1 MRARA
6 AVSALTV
13 IAVVAADLLTKRWAS
28 RQFANGPVSV
38 IDGVLGFRFTENPG
52 AAFSMLP
59 DAGTF
64 LALAA
69 LAVSIY
75 LIVALRKERPWHETV
90 GFSLVIGGALGN
102 LVDRVARGDGLV
114 DGKVIDWID
123 LGPIP
128 TFNLADASISIAVA
142 VIIIG
147 SWRTK
152 SHS

>member
-1 MRARA
+1 
-6 AVSALTV
+6 VT
-13 IAVVAADLLTKRWAS
+13 AVVAADLFTKRWAS
-28 RQFANGPVSV
+28 RRFADGPVSV

-52 AAFSMLP
+52 AAFSLLP

-64 LALAA
+64 LAIAA
-69 LAVSIY
+69 VSVSIY
-75 LIVALRKERPWHETV
+75 LIVLLRRERPWHETV

-102 LVDRVARGDGLV
+102 LVDRVARGDGFV

-128 TFNLADASISIAVA
+128 TFNLADASISVALA

-147 SWRTK
+147 SWREK
-152 SHS
+152 PRS